1 MRRTDRRRL
10 TIVLAASGIA
20 HLGVLALLALKPAQL
35 TLAEPPPVFEVEVV
49 PFVMPPRQDHAA
61 PTQSLASRPLRP
73 RRTLQPDETTDVA
86 PLVTREAPTTD
97 VSPGL
102 APAPS
107 PAPPGAPADLR
118 NALRRGAVG
127 CANPALLSKDERAA
141 CLEKLG
147 AGAKDAPFIPP
158 PIAKDKLRAFDE
170 KVAAQEQMRIYRE
183 TGIYPGMRE
192 ALKAAR

>member
-20 HLGVLALLALKPAQL
+20 HLGVLALLALKAPQL
-35 TLAEPPPVFEVEVV
+35 SFAEPPPIFEVEVV
-49 PFVMPPRQDHAA
+49 PFVMPPRQDRAA

-73 RRTLQPDETTDVA
+73 RRTLRPEETDVA
-86 PLVTREAPTTD
+86 PLVTREAPATD
-97 VSPGL
+97 APAGL
-102 APAPS
+102 AAAPS
-107 PAPPGAPADLR
+107 PPSASADLR

-127 CANPALLSKDERAA
+127 CANPTLLSKDERAA